1 MPKKRTLVCPL
12 DHPTLQ
18 THAPYDLIFANI
30 LKGPLIAL
38 APGIFQATAPGGAVI
53 LSGIL
58 NEQADEVSDVYARL
72 DIIEADRLV
81 IGDWTTL
88 TLRRD

>member
-1 MPKKRTLVCPL
+1 MTCLVAAGL
-12 DHPTLQ
+12 DDDGLK
-18 THAPYDLIFANI
+18 HAAPFDLVFANI

-38 APGIFQATAPGGAVI
+38 AEDMSTHTAPGGFAI

-58 NEQADEVSDVYARL
+58 NEQSESVANHYLQFGYSLHGSE
-72 DIIEADRLV
+72 E

-88 TLRRD
+88 VLRR